1 MTDLGRWENLGKVSN
16 VSRIEAIGGWQQ
28 IGLEEKISDSESALC
43 KFGVMLVIDPMLL
56 TLDSVLAVRILGLF
70 VWKKPQ

>member
-28 IGLEEKISDSESALC
+28 IGLEEKMSDSELALTI
-43 KFGVMLVIDPMLL
+43 FGAMMAIDPMLL
-56 TLDSVLAVRILGLF
+56 TLDSVLAIRILGLF
-70 VWKKPQ
+70 VWEKPQ

>member
-28 IGLEEKISDSESALC
+28 IGLEEKISDSKSALS
-43 KFGVMLVIDPMLL
+43 KFGVMIVIDP
-56 TLDSVLAVRILGLF
+56 SCC
-70 VWKKPQ
+70 